1 MRNRLNRLGLESKS
15 HYKLYK
21 SGRRWVAASITVFS
35 VGIGLTFS
43 QVEQVKAATGTG
55 VDTADNSASVSS
67 DMAEPSNAV
76 VLKSAS
82 TATATKTATQ
92 DAKAATDVTA
102 ATQDTKAT
110 TDSTGATSAS
120 SNRQS
125 TAATKPAAEVGT
137 ASSSADS
144 SASIS
149 STDGASASA
158 PSVTSKSTN
167 TEATSA
173 SATKTATTSADTDVL
188 NTETTS
194 SSVANDLTDATTASQ
209 TRTETGKTAS
219 IPTAEAP
226 TITTAVTSRA
236 LPLTGALASRSANT
250 PVTKSAVQA
259 VSAITSE
266 AETKPTVSLVTTGTV
281 SMDYG
286 EASLADLESHI
297 SSPDETP
304 ANDVAYYIQ
313 DAAGNYLED
322 VNGNKVNLLYA
333 LFLDSADVNDYVDV
347 VYTDEHGQ
355 VTKYSGDTDFST
367 LDQIGSYSVTINA
380 AGKAG
385 MSRVMQ
391 DYNAYDTS
399 TSDLDDF
406 VPTFST
412 GASDYTFTINIVP
425 VKITATTG
433 KNGLIILRPS
443 QLYTGSLTML
453 PVVTVKN
460 ATKQNI
466 LQISNGEIGDAK
478 PGVAGKVGQR
488 VLTLADFTY
497 TYQGTET
504 NLTGADTGKY
514 AITLNDAGRKAVQ
527 AALGSN
533 YILDDAAVFT
543 TTGAVQAA
551 GLGLTIANDTV
562 TYNGK
567 PQGTTVAITAGTAYD
582 HFDFTTTTDTNVG
595 TYDDLT
601 YALADPTQAAILAK
615 NYTVT
620 TTDGTLVIT
629 PADLTVTVKDD
640 NPVYDGRAHGTT
652 ATVTS
657 GTNYDQLAFTA
668 VAADGS
674 GATTYTTVGTY
685 AMTGT
690 TAADT
695 SNYKISYVNGTLT
708 IDPAKATITIP
719 NKIYWS
725 DGTQK
730 NLAAV
735 VTGTVNGETLKYR
748 VTNGMSAVG
757 TKIIM
762 ATPDADDSVN
772 KNYTISVIP
781 GTLTIGDIAVKCLY
795 EHVDANGETQVDASE
810 TGTATHATDATATD
824 YLTYTTAAKPK
835 TGYALAPNTGLAYNG
850 TLTDQGGTVTYRYL
864 AKTETAIVTYFD
876 QTDNKVIKTDPLQGA
891 YGTTDAYRTADT
903 IAAYENAGYDLVSDD
918 YPTAGVVYDQDD
930 IVQKYQV
937 TLVHKFVTRT
947 PDNPGTPG
955 EPIDPDN
962 PNGPTYPVGTDFE
975 DLTEQVSRTIQYLYK
990 DGRTAKPD
998 NVQAVNFGRNVTV
1011 DEVNGTVVYTDWLT
1025 DDGAVTGRFEAVDSP
1040 LITGYTA
1047 DSTSIAGNPAVVWQ
1061 DDDTTIPVTYT
1072 VNKEYATVTYFDQTD
1087 NKVIKTEPLQG
1098 AYGTTD
1104 AYRTADTIA
1113 AYENAGYQLYRD
1125 DYPTAGVVYDQDG
1138 SVQKYQVT
1146 LVHKF
1151 VTRTPDNPGTPG
1163 EPIDPDNPNGPTY
1176 PVGTDFEDLTE
1187 QVSQTIQYLYKDGRT
1202 AKPNNV
1208 QAVNFSRN
1216 VTVDEV
1222 NGTVVYTDW
1231 LTDDGTM
1238 TGRFE
1243 AVDSPSITGYTADPT
1258 SVAGRDTVSGTD
1270 LSPDVQVYYQANPE
1284 KATVTYEDMTTGAVL
1299 TTDPITGDYQTVSNY
1314 RTADRIAQ
1322 YLNMG
1327 YELVSDDYPTSG
1339 AVFDKDG
1346 STQAYTV
1353 KLQHKLLPLTPENP
1367 GTPGEPIDPD
1377 NPNGP
1382 TYPAGT
1388 AVQDLIKQVDQTI
1401 HYQYQDKSTAA
1412 DANTQTITFK
1422 RSVTVDEVNNKLTY
1436 TDWLTGTATTGR
1448 YMPVDSPEIKGYVA
1462 DSTRIAGNDEVHNAD
1477 ADTNIVVTY
1486 QAKPENATVTYVD
1499 VTTGK
1504 TLAIKSL
1511 TGDYQTTSSYRTAE
1525 TIASYVKNGYQLV
1538 RDNYPTSGAVFD
1550 VDNFAKTYTVTLKH
1564 KLATVTPENPGT
1576 PGQPIDPDNPDGPK
1590 YPVGTTAQDLTKQVS
1605 QTIKYRYQNGASAG
1619 TDNVQLITFNRDATI
1634 DEVDPTAVYTDWLN
1648 GTSATGRYTTVMSP
1662 VITGYTADKTQVA
1675 GRDSVANTDSDTQVV
1690 VTYAAKPEKA
1700 TVTYVDVTTGKT
1712 LVTANLTGDYRT
1724 QSNYRTAETIAGYV
1738 KNGYELVRDNY
1749 PVSGMLFDV
1758 DDFAKTYTVTLKHKL
1773 VTVTPGNPGT
1783 PGQPIDPDNPDGP
1796 KYPVG
1801 TTAQDLTKQVS
1812 QTIKYR
1818 YQNGASAGTDSV
1830 QLITFNRDATID
1842 EVEPTVV
1849 YTDWLDGTS
1858 ATGRYTTVTSP
1869 VIIGYTA
1876 DRARVTGNDA
1886 VTSAAQP
1893 TNIIVTYAINAEKA
1907 TVTYV
1912 DVTTDKTLATVSLT
1926 GDYQTSSDY
1935 RTANTIADYSNQGY
1949 VLVRD
1954 SYPVSGAIFNDD
1966 GVVHSYLVQLAH
1978 VTTATTETKTITQT
1992 VHYQS
1997 TTGTQLHDDTV
2008 RAMTFTRTKRVDQV
2022 TGDVTYSNWSTNQ
2035 ADHTFERVAAF
2046 SIPGYH
2052 AVVTGTQAVMV
2063 TPASVDDVQTIRY
2076 VTDRPSTG
2084 ETPKT
2089 PVKTVTVNKSDK
2101 IKTTDTPD
2109 KVATV
2114 KTPDKAQTV
2123 ATTTA
2128 KQASVKRSVDLKQAQ
2143 AVEQPAQTRPA
2154 NVKTVKLAKTTKSVK
2169 PTAAHQSATHKQAT
2183 LPQTNDNRQ
2192 ASVAAELLGLT
2203 AATLLVGVSAIL
2215 KKRHN

>member
-125 TAATKPAAEVGT
+125 KAATKPAAEVGT
-137 ASSSADS
+137 ASSRADS

-158 PSVTSKSTN
+158 PSVTSKSTDK
-167 TEATSA
+167 EVTSA

-250 PVTKSAVQA
+250 PVTKSTVQA

-551 GLGLTIANDTV
+551 GLRLTIANDTV

-567 PQGTTVAITAGTAYD
+567 PQGTSVAVTTGTVYD

-595 TYDDLT
+595 TYDNLT

-640 NPVYDGRAHGTT
+640 NAVYDGRAHGTT

-757 TKIIM
+757 TKTIT

-781 GTLTIGDIAVKCLY
+781 GTLTIGDIAVKYLY

-835 TGYALAPNTGLAYNG
+835 TGYVLAPNTGLAYNG

-876 QTDNKVIKTDPLQGA
+876 QTDNKVIKTEPLQGA

-903 IAAYENAGYDLVSDD
+903 IAAYENAGYDLVD
-918 YPTAGVVYDQDD
+918 
-930 IVQKYQV
+930 
-937 TLVHKFVTRT
+937 
-947 PDNPGTPG
+947 
-955 EPIDPDN
+955 
-962 PNGPTYPVGTDFE
+962 
-975 DLTEQVSRTIQYLYK
+975 
-990 DGRTAKPD
+990 
-998 NVQAVNFGRNVTV
+998 
-1011 DEVNGTVVYTDWLT
+1011 
-1025 DDGAVTGRFEAVDSP
+1025 
-1040 LITGYTA
+1040 
-1047 DSTSIAGNPAVVWQ
+1047 
-1061 DDDTTIPVTYT
+1061 
-1072 VNKEYATVTYFDQTD
+1072 
-1087 NKVIKTEPLQG
+1087 
-1098 AYGTTD
+1098 
-1104 AYRTADTIA
+1104 
-1113 AYENAGYQLYRD
+1113 D

-1138 SVQKYQVT
+1138 SVQEYQVT

-1208 QAVNFSRN
+1208 QAVNFGRN

-1231 LTDDGTM
+1231 LTDDGAV

-1243 AVDSPSITGYTADPT
+1243 AVDSPLITGYTADPT

-1284 KATVTYEDMTTGAVL
+1284 KATVTYEDTTTGAVL
-1299 TTDPITGDYQTVSNY
+1299 TTDPVTGDYQTVSNY

-1388 AVQDLIKQVDQTI
+1388 AVQDLIKQVGQTI

-1436 TDWLTGTATTGR
+1436 TDWLTGTATTGH

-1486 QAKPENATVTYVD
+1486 QAKPENATATYVD

-1619 TDNVQLITFNRDATI
+1619 TD
-1634 DEVDPTAVYTDWLN
+1634 
-1648 GTSATGRYTTVMSP
+1648 
-1662 VITGYTADKTQVA
+1662 
-1675 GRDSVANTDSDTQVV
+1675 
-1690 VTYAAKPEKA
+1690 
-1700 TVTYVDVTTGKT
+1700 
-1712 LVTANLTGDYRT
+1712 
-1724 QSNYRTAETIAGYV
+1724 
-1738 KNGYELVRDNY
+1738 
-1749 PVSGMLFDV
+1749 
-1758 DDFAKTYTVTLKHKL
+1758 
-1773 VTVTPGNPGT
+1773 
-1783 PGQPIDPDNPDGP
+1783 
-1796 KYPVG
+1796 
-1801 TTAQDLTKQVS
+1801 
-1812 QTIKYR
+1812 
-1818 YQNGASAGTDSV
+1818 SV

-1842 EVEPTVV
+1842 EVESTVV

-1858 ATGRYTTVTSP
+1858 VTGRYTTVTSP